1 VRLKWAPT
9 TVSLPGCAA
18 GEGKST
24 LDITLKLF
32 LSHPPPSQF
41 LLQQSLSCCPRSIT
55 AFCPSICFYSNLT
68 ICCLLSLLP
77 LPFSFVSFTSVM
89 GRRRTAEDYQRTAA
103 ENGWVP
109 GAHGE
114 EDSIQQAKD
123 EPTDRYKTEPAGSPR
138 SVDNVGARLCRQ
150 GLCKSSSPLT
160 SQSADELHVV
170 SCRHRVCQ
178 T

>member
-1 VRLKWAPT
+1 
-9 TVSLPGCAA
+9 VSLPGCAA

-55 AFCPSICFYSNLT
+55 VFCPSIYFYSNLT

-109 GAHGE
+109 GAHGGRIAY
-114 EDSIQQAKD
+114 SKRRTSL
-123 EPTDRYKTEPAGSPR
+123 PTGITEPARSPR

-150 GLCKSSSPLT
+150 ACARAPALLPLRVLT
-160 SQSADELHVV
+160 SS
-170 SCRHRVCQ
+170 